1 MTYKVIQQYG
11 EKWLRAINP
20 FDENG
25 QAWRGFKSSNP
36 DLPYIGSRPEGTT
49 VDESEVR
56 EVRQHRHKCDPKDAF
71 FTLNDNTLW
80 LWENRSDHRDIE
92 FRTAYTDAES
102 HDRQISD
109 NPRYPLFSHMSD
121 EHGLTLLDSE
131 LDEIARHAA
140 PLTGVDYW
148 KERCKVAESLMGK
161 DLSEDE
167 YAKIYDEW
175 EQLIEQNQWP
185 R

>member
-1 MTYKVIQQYG
+1 MT
-11 EKWLRAINP
+11 EHL
-20 FDENG
+20 
-25 QAWRGFKSSNP
+25 
-36 DLPYIGSRPEGTT
+36 T
-49 VDESEVR
+49 
-56 EVRQHRHKCDPKDAF
+56 
-71 FTLNDNTLW
+71 
-80 LWENRSDHRDIE
+80 
-92 FRTAYTDAES
+92 
-102 HDRQISD
+102 D
-109 NPRYPLFSHMSD
+109 NPRYPLFSHMSS

-131 LDEIARHAA
+131 LDEIARHAS
-140 PLTGVDYW
+140 PLTGADYW